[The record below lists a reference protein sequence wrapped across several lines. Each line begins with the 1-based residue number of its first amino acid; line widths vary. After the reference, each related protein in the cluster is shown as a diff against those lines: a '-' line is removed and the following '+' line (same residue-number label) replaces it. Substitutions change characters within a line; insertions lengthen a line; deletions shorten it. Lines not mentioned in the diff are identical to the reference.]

1 MRIDITK
8 VPLYCPVGTGTW
20 GTSANADILATAV
33 ATISCLLSLT
43 LESHILPAALELQ
56 RLTH

>member
-43 LESHILPAALELQ
+43 LESHILPAALEL
-56 RLTH
+56 